1 MSKDQK
7 LRELHAA
14 VEDLMQIVEGV
25 RSERWVGERGQR
37 LKDTPEWAR
46 LYVARCAVNRE
57 ADGPDFAAIDAR
69 LAEKS
74 AQCGPISDY

>member
-1 MSKDQK
+1 MSTDQK

-25 RSERWVGERGQR
+25 RGERWAANGRR
-37 LKDTPEWAR
+37 LVDTPEWAR
-46 LYVARCAVNRE
+46 VYVARCAVNRE
-57 ADGPDFAAIDAR
+57 PDFAAIDAR

-74 AQCGPISDY
+74 AQCGPVSDY